1 MVYLYNQNSQI
12 HLWENLPNLR
22 AGKRSQHT
30 NVFSLAQFISH
41 SKIEEMIPSVIL
53 VSFVA
58 CMKGFY
64 GSGHALWLSY
74 WSLGFIPLWGNSS
87 ISAPFLMYASIKIF
101 ALEILLG
108 FWPKIILSG
117 HHLQYSWNSIPCFP
131 LFVDFIVHEIFLFPI
146 NFQVQLCI

>member
-1 MVYLYNQNSQI
+1 MGESSKFKSWQKKPTHKCIFFGSIYFTFKNRGNDLKCNSGFLCCLYEGF
-12 HLWENLPNLR
+12 LWFW
-22 AGKRSQHT
+22 SC
-30 NVFSLAQFISH
+30 
-41 SKIEEMIPSVIL
+41 
-53 VSFVA
+53 SF
-58 CMKGFY
+58 
-64 GSGHALWLSY
+64 WLSY
-74 WSLGFIPLWGNSS
+74 WSLGLIPLWGNSS